1 MSNDVRIYV
10 AIQFGTSLN
19 KSLVIFQKVLFFLLK
34 VILTNKKKNKNSR
47 AAD

>member
-19 KSLVIFQKVLFFLLK
+19 KSLVIFQNVLFFLLK
-34 VILTNKKKNKNSR
+34 VTSTNKNENKNSR